1 MSPAI
6 HPNLFYGI
14 YGLVIYGEVLLVKQK
29 PEILDQNFQN
39 VFFEFTLLQIENT
52 LIEQIHA
59 SY

>member
-6 HPNLFYGI
+6 HPDLFYGI

-39 VFFEFTLLQIENT
+39 VFSLNSRFFK
-52 LIEQIHA
+52 
-59 SY
+59 